1 MTILAIV
8 PLQVLT
14 AVPLLPPAGRAQMA
28 RQWNLNQNYLPLS
41 LAIFSRGIKKTKTLC
56 ANRGLFIKDNKMNL
70 FKNSVTECVPLNN
83 GKETIAVPA
92 ELLKTKVYLKDGKS
106 LSLKE
111 IAQNKEIYDG
121 KTITKEK
128 DTASTNDNF
137 KIVVKGQNV
146 YVVGPKE
153 NFHLNPKFG
162 FGNKDLTKNPSA
174 LKKALSSVS
183 HPMKSKMVAM
193 TDLTVVFGPAG
204 SGKTLGVLSDIRR
217 SILDKTIMG
226 EDVVYV
232 NLDDSAIGLA
242 EKAEILAGLK
252 IKMIKEFDLMMLH
265 SMIDENVAKG
275 KVIIIDTVKKIVNL
289 MEKAQVADLM
299 KELKKFTHAGGT
311 VILIA
316 HSNKNLGPDGF
327 PVLEGVGDL
336 RNDAD
341 CVVRVQRHKDIISM
355 TNDGKH
361 RSYVELEAIFQTSDT
376 KNYKSLM
383 YSIKQLSGQEAED
396 LKKQREQECFKEDNR
411 RLIET
416 ITEMIGLFPAQKTKL
431 VDDLVKDTGLSRRY
445 IVTTLELLEGDLW
458 DLEKGPNN
466 SKNYSLRSKDTSD
479 EVEDDEEDVKEFLI
493 REGYIPGDEDLYPI
507 TPC

>member
-1 MTILAIV
+1 MYK
-8 PLQVLT
+8 P
-14 AVPLLPPAGRAQMA
+14 
-28 RQWNLNQNYLPLS
+28 N
-41 LAIFSRGIKKTKTLC
+41 
-56 ANRGLFIKDNKMNL
+56 
-70 FKNSVTECVPLNN
+70 VTECVPLNN
-83 GKETIAVPA
+83 GKETKAAPA
-92 ELLKTKVYLKDGKS
+92 AQLKMSVYLSDGS
-106 LSLKE
+106 FVTLKE
-111 IAQNKEIYDG
+111 IVKNKKLYAG
-121 KTITKEK
+121 KMISEEK
-128 DTASTNDNF
+128 NTTSTNNNYT
-137 KIVVKGQNV
+137 IVVNGENV
-146 YVVGPKE
+146 YVVGPKK
-153 NFHLNPKFG
+153 NVHLNPKFG
-162 FGNKDLTKNPSA
+162 LGSMDLTKNPSA
-174 LKKALSSVS
+174 LKKAISSVS
-183 HPMKSKMVAM
+183 HPMKSKMVVM
-193 TDLTVVFGPAG
+193 TELTVVFGPAG
-204 SGKTLGVLSDIRR
+204 SGKTLGVLSDIRK

-275 KVIIIDTVKKIVNL
+275 KVVIIDTVKKIVNL

-316 HSNKNLGPDGF
+316 HANKNLGPDGF
-327 PVLEGVGDL
+327 PILEGVGDL

-341 CVVRVQRHKDIISM
+341 CVVKVQRHKDIITMS
-355 TNDGKH
+355 NDDRS
-361 RSYVELEAIFQTSDT
+361 RSYVELEAIFQASDT

-383 YSIKQLSGQEAED
+383 YSIKQLSGQEADD

-445 IVTTLELLEGDLW
+445 IVTTIELLEGDLW

>member
-1 MTILAIV
+1 M
-8 PLQVLT
+8 
-14 AVPLLPPAGRAQMA
+14 
-28 RQWNLNQNYLPLS
+28 
-41 LAIFSRGIKKTKTLC
+41 FKT
-56 ANRGLFIKDNKMNL
+56 
-70 FKNSVTECVPLNN
+70 SVTECVPLNN
-83 GKETIAVPA
+83 GNPTEAVPA
-92 ELLKTKVYLKDGKS
+92 VKLKILVYLPDGS
-106 LSLKE
+106 CVTLKE
-111 IAQNKEIYDG
+111 IVKNKKRYAG
-121 KTITKEK
+121 KMISEEK
-128 DTASTNDNF
+128 NTTSTNNNY
-137 KIVVKGQNV
+137 KIVLNGENV
-146 YVVGPKE
+146 YVVGPKK
-153 NFHLNPKFG
+153 NVHLNPKFG
-162 FGNKDLTKNPSA
+162 FGNQDLTKNPSA

-183 HPMKSKMVAM
+183 HPMKSKMVAS
-193 TDLTVVFGPAG
+193 TELTVVFGPAG

-217 SILDKTIMG
+217 SILDKTIRG

-252 IKMIKEFDLMMLH
+252 IKMIKEFDLMMLY

-289 MEKAQVADLM
+289 MDKAQVSDLM
-299 KELKKFTHAGGT
+299 KHLKNFTHAGGT

-316 HSNKNLGPDGF
+316 HSNKNLGSDGI

-336 RNDAD
+336 KNDAD
-341 CVVRVQRHKDIISM
+341 CVVRVQRHKDVITMS
-355 TNDGKH
+355 NDDKS
-361 RSYVELEAIFQTSDT
+361 RSYVELEAIFQASDT

-411 RLIET
+411 RLTET
-416 ITEMIGLFPAQKTKL
+416 ITEMIGLFSVQKTKL

-466 SKNYSLRSKDTSD
+466 SKNYSLRTNDNPDQVEDEEEDVIEYLISEGYFSRD
-479 EVEDDEEDVKEFLI
+479 EVEYEE
-493 REGYIPGDEDLYPI
+493 
-507 TPC
+507 

>member
-1 MTILAIV
+1 MFET
-8 PLQVLT
+8 T
-14 AVPLLPPAGRAQMA
+14 
-28 RQWNLNQNYLPLS
+28 
-41 LAIFSRGIKKTKTLC
+41 
-56 ANRGLFIKDNKMNL
+56 
-70 FKNSVTECVPLNN
+70 VTECVPLNN
-83 GKETIAVPA
+83 GKETKAFSA
-92 ELLKTKVYLKDGKS
+92 ANLKISVYLADGSSVTLQEIVKNKKS
-106 LSLKE
+106 
-111 IAQNKEIYDG
+111 YDG
-121 KTITKEK
+121 KTITQEK
-128 DTASTNDNF
+128 NTASTKDNH
-137 KIVVKGQNV
+137 KIVVKGENV
-146 YVVGPKE
+146 YVLGAE
-153 NFHLNPKFG
+153 ANFHLNPNFG
-162 FGNKDLTKNPSA
+162 FGSMDLTKNPSA
-174 LKKALSSVS
+174 LKKALSKVS

-193 TDLTVVFGPAG
+193 TELSVVYGSSG
-204 SGKTLGVLSDIRR
+204 SGKTLVILSDIRK
-217 SILDKTIMG
+217 SILDKTIKG

-232 NLDDSAIGLA
+232 NLDDSARGLA

-265 SMIDENVAKG
+265 SIIDENVAKG

-289 MEKAQVADLM
+289 MDKAQVADLM
-299 KELKKFTHAGGT
+299 KHLKKFTHVGGT

-316 HSNKNLGPDGF
+316 HSNKNLGSDGI

-336 RNDAD
+336 KNDAD
-341 CVVRVQRHKDIISM
+341 CVVRVQRHKDIM
-355 TNDGKH
+355 TMSNDDKS
-361 RSYVELEAIFQTSDT
+361 RSYVELEAIFQASDT

-411 RLIET
+411 RLTET
-416 ITEMIGLFPAQKTKL
+416 ITEMIGLFSVQKTKL
-431 VDDLVKDTGLSRRY
+431 VDDLVKDTGLSRRF

-458 DLEKGPNN
+458 DLGKGPNN

>member
-1 MTILAIV
+1 VL
-8 PLQVLT
+8 LQ
-14 AVPLLPPAGRAQMA
+14 PIGLPAAGTVEET
-28 RQWNLNQNYLPLS
+28 NQSYIHLKIIIPRYVS
-41 LAIFSRGIKKTKTLC
+41 GSIKKQKTLC
-56 ANRGLFIKDNKMNL
+56 WRRGLLIKDQDM
-70 FKNSVTECVPLNN
+70 FKTSVTECVPLNN
-83 GKETIAVPA
+83 GNPTVAVPA
-92 ELLKTKVYLKDGKS
+92 VKLKMLVYLPDGS
-106 LSLKE
+106 CVTLQE
-111 IAQNKEIYDG
+111 IVKNKKLYDG
-121 KTITKEK
+121 KTISEEK
-128 DTASTNDNF
+128 NTTSTNNSYMIAVDRE
-137 KIVVKGQNV
+137 NV

-153 NFHLNPKFG
+153 NLHLNPKFG

-316 HSNKNLGPDGF
+316 HSNKNLGSDGF

-466 SKNYSLRSKDTSD
+466 SKNYSLRTNDNPDQVEDEEEDVIEYLISEGYFSRD
-479 EVEDDEEDVKEFLI
+479 EVEYEE
-493 REGYIPGDEDLYPI
+493 
-507 TPC
+507 